1 MMVFEKYVYKIIQ
14 ELNQSTIN
22 SALMK
27 HQSIEGKN
35 PISKNISE
43 NYIFEKFDN
52 EMGNTRKINSEELI
66 DYINRVINRRENLKV
81 KDKKMKLKDYLHMP
95 HIHASIAK
103 KIKVATSDGYEIDL
117 NKFSEFIKKRPDAL
131 LRQNEKMVKSGTDD
145 TIFYNTSLPALK
157 GLVIDED
164 TGEFRIVNTCPSAG
178 ACQLICYAKH
188 GSYVLFPD
196 VSISQNRT
204 LNYLFNDPE
213 GFQDQLEAEIKL
225 ARAKNRTSGKQV
237 QIRWNDSGDLLSPK
251 FFKMVVDI
259 ANNTPF
265 VDHYI
270 YTKEVAMVKEF
281 PNPPDN
287 IIFNFSY
294 GGRKDQEA
302 LIDPVNDKI
311 SHIVDVRDKQKKVE
325 EDVLQVIKKL
335 KYIDYDKENKQWF
348 YNKPAAVKAA
358 IAQHYKINPKTLL
371 TIDELAKTPK
381 GQPGQYDVIV
391 LPGES
396 DLSASRRDVR
406 GTYLIIH

>member
-1 MMVFEKYVYKIIQ
+1 MFSLLNSSMDNFNKLYRELMENVVYV
-14 ELNQSTIN
+14 
-22 SALMK
+22 
-27 HQSIEGKN
+27 
-35 PISKNISE
+35 
-43 NYIFEKFDN
+43 EKFDP
-52 EMGNTRKINSEELI
+52 EMGSSKKIDADELI
-66 DYINRVINRRENLKV
+66 DYINRVIARKENPKE
-81 KDKKMKLKDYLHMP
+81 KNSKMKLKDYLHMP

-103 KIKVATSDGYEIDL
+103 KVSVTTADGTTFDL
-117 NKFSEFIKKRPDAL
+117 DKFAGLIKKRPPAL
-131 LRQNEKMVKSGTDD
+131 LRQNAKMVKSGTDN

-157 GLVIDED
+157 GLVVDED

-178 ACQLICYAKH
+178 SCQLICYAKH
-188 GSYVLFPD
+188 GSYTMFPD
-196 VSISQNRT
+196 VSISQNRA

-225 ARAKNRTSGKQV
+225 AKAKNRTSGQQV

-259 ANNTPF
+259 ANNTPS

-270 YTKEVAMVKEF
+270 YTKEVAMIKEL

-294 GGRKDQEA
+294 GGRKDQEK
-302 LIDPVNDKI
+302 LIDPSKDKL
-311 SHIVDVRDKQKKVE
+311 SHIVDIRSKEKAPSTP
-325 EDVLQVIKKL
+325 LQAIRKM
-335 KYIDYDKENKQWF
+335 KYIDYDKDSKKWYYNNEQATKQL
-348 YNKPAAVKAA
+348 
-358 IAQHYKINPKTLL
+358 IAQHYNINPKTLL

-381 GQPGQYDVIV
+381 GEVGQYNVIV

-406 GTYLIIH
+406 GTFLIIH

>member
-1 MMVFEKYVYKIIQ
+1 
-14 ELNQSTIN
+14 
-22 SALMK
+22 
-27 HQSIEGKN
+27 
-35 PISKNISE
+35 
-43 NYIFEKFDN
+43 
-52 EMGNTRKINSEELI
+52 
-66 DYINRVINRRENLKV
+66 
-81 KDKKMKLKDYLHMP
+81 MP

-103 KIKVATSDGYEIDL
+103 KVSVTTADGTTFDL
-117 NKFSEFIKKRPDAL
+117 DKFAGLIKKRPPAL
-131 LRQNEKMVKSGTDD
+131 LRQNAKMVKSGTDN

-157 GLVIDED
+157 GLVVDED

-178 ACQLICYAKH
+178 SCQLICYAKH
-188 GSYVLFPD
+188 GSYTMFPD
-196 VSISQNRT
+196 VSISQNRA

-225 ARAKNRTSGKQV
+225 AKAKNRTSGQQV

-259 ANNTPF
+259 ANNTPS

-270 YTKEVAMVKEF
+270 YTKEVAMIKEL

-294 GGRKDQEA
+294 GGRKDQEK
-302 LIDPVNDKI
+302 LIDPSKDKL
-311 SHIVDVRDKQKKVE
+311 SHIVDIRSKEKAPSTP
-325 EDVLQVIKKL
+325 LQAIGKM
-335 KYIDYDKENKQWF
+335 KYIDYDKDSKQWY
-348 YNKPAAVKAA
+348 YNNEQATKQL
-358 IAQHYKINPKTLL
+358 IAQYYNINPKTLL

-381 GQPGQYDVIV
+381 GEVGQYNVIV

-406 GTYLIIH
+406 GTFLIIH